1 MLLLSVFLL
10 ITSLLEA
17 VESNVMHEVASAAK
31 FAKTVKV
38 ALATCP
44 GVIDKKLFHRYAE
57 DVFDQ
62 WDARHRST
70 ELIDET
76 RLACIAEM
84 FCRSKLKSERDIGKV
99 HHQASMACSN
109 SENVGKLDSSLFDND
124 GEVLPETSDMPSVP
138 NENFNEGLDS
148 REVWFSITK
157 GNVVSFLFGLLFGYL
172 INHLFKG
179 VLNSTAHS
187 KVIRR
192 PEL

>member
-1 MLLLSVFLL
+1 MSAVDPSSSAGINPVLPSYE
-10 ITSLLEA
+10 IT
-17 VESNVMHEVASAAK
+17 
-31 FAKTVKV
+31 TV
-38 ALATCP
+38 LWSGTLP
-44 GVIDKKLFHRYAE
+44 TLYTPF
-57 DVFDQ
+57 
-62 WDARHRST
+62 
-70 ELIDET
+70 
-76 RLACIAEM
+76 
-84 FCRSKLKSERDIGKV
+84 
-99 HHQASMACSN
+99 
-109 SENVGKLDSSLFDND
+109 KLDSSLFDND

>member
-10 ITSLLEA
+10 ITSLLET

-84 FCRSKLKSERDIGKV
+84 FCRSKLI
-99 HHQASMACSN
+99 
-109 SENVGKLDSSLFDND
+109 
-124 GEVLPETSDMPSVP
+124 
-138 NENFNEGLDS
+138 
-148 REVWFSITK
+148 
-157 GNVVSFLFGLLFGYL
+157 
-172 INHLFKG
+172 
-179 VLNSTAHS
+179 
-187 KVIRR
+187 
-192 PEL
+192 